1 MEYRLGRKEC
11 VESDLVRSQI
21 EHLEQNKLLQ
31 KMIIDVMHKQ
41 TCQTVSDVVI
51 ALRHLDQG
59 ITFEEIRD
67 MIKELKRDDKL
78 VLSEPRVKGSFLN
91 YIANIYRS
99 GPFWLTL
106 IVSMLAVATIYS
118 APQTD
123 PWSTIR
129 IFAGSAFVLF
139 IPGYALTQLLFPTR
153 DMDPIEYIAMSIG
166 LSLAITP
173 LIGLILNYSIWGI
186 RLDPIVA
193 SISAISIMMSLIAT
207 YKKYIGNKVHSLQ

>member
-186 RLDPIVA
+186 RLDPIVT

>member
-1 MEYRLGRKEC
+1 MEYGLGRQEC

-21 EHLEQNKLLQ
+21 EHLEQDKLLQ

-41 TCQTVSDVVI
+41 TCQTVSDVVL
-51 ALRHLDQG
+51 ALRQLDQG
-59 ITFEEIRD
+59 ITLEEIRD
-67 MIKELKRDDKL
+67 AISELKRNGKI

-91 YIANIYRS
+91 YVTNIYRS
-99 GPFWLTL
+99 APFWLTV
-106 IVSMLAVATIYS
+106 IVSMLVVTTIYS

-123 PWSTIR
+123 LWSTIR
-129 IFAGSAFVLF
+129 IFAGFAFVLF

-166 LSLAITP
+166 LSLAVTP

-186 RLDPIVA
+186 RLDPIVV
-193 SISAISIMMSLIAT
+193 SISAISIIMSIVAT
-207 YKKYIGNKVHSLQ
+207 YRKFISNKAHSLQ

>member
-1 MEYRLGRKEC
+1 M
-11 VESDLVRSQI
+11 VRSQI
-21 EHLEQNKLLQ
+21 EHLEQNELLQ
-31 KMIIDVMHKQ
+31 KMIVDVMRKQ
-41 TCQTVSDVVI
+41 TCRTVNDVVI
-51 ALRHLDQG
+51 ALRQLDHG
-59 ITFEEIRD
+59 TTFEEIRD
-67 MIKELKRDDKL
+67 AISELKRDGKI

-106 IVSMLAVATIYS
+106 IVSLLVVTTIYS

-139 IPGYALTQLLFPTR
+139 IPGYALTQLLFPTK
-153 DMDPIEYIAMSIG
+153 DMNPIEYIAMSVG

-173 LIGLILNYSIWGI
+173 LIGLILNYSMWGI
-186 RLDPIVA
+186 RLDPIVT
-193 SISAISIMMSLIAT
+193 SISAISIIMSTIAT
-207 YKKYIGNKVHSLQ
+207 YKKFIGNKPDSLQ